1 MRDIDELKKLKQRY
15 VDLMNMHGEHV
26 AEYKAFRRALLE
38 LNRFTDRTAPEET
51 RLRWLHGRSEAQIRE
66 AVGALGAT
74 IERPDYFAIRQAL
87 NPVLAKVKDA
97 GGTVK

>member
-38 LNRFTDRTAPEET
+38 LNRKHRQEA
-51 RLRWLHGRSEAQIRE
+51 LRMYSQIISR
-66 AVGALGAT
+66 
-74 IERPDYFAIRQAL
+74 IE
-87 NPVLAKVKDA
+87 KK
-97 GGTVK
+97 TKTTK